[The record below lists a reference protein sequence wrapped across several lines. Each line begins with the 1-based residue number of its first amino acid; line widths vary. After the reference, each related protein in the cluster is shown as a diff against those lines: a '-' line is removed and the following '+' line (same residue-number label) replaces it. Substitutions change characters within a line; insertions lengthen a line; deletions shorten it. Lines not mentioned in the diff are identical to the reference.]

1 MSLINDHIFSNYVLK
16 PILFKGQLVFCSIR
30 HFIQTF

>member
-1 MSLINDHIFSNYVLK
+1 MSLINDHIFSNYVVK

-30 HFIQTF
+30 YFIQTF